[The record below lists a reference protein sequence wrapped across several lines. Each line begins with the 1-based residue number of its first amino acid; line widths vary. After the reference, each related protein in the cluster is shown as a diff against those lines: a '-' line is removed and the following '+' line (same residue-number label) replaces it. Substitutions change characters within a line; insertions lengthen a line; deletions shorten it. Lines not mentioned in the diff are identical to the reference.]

1 MRPEN
6 YQAISQPPSNEYE
19 LNFGPNHPG
28 IEGNYAFRVKLN
40 GDEVLAARADAGYLH
55 RGFEKLMEGRL
66 WIQNIALVPR
76 ICVPDPVPMEVCYSL
91 AIEEIGGLEVPER
104 AQWIRV
110 MQLEMSRLAA
120 HLFAFGGHAATTG
133 MYTPM
138 FWGVADRD
146 LVLDRFEEL
155 TGGRVYSIY
164 NIPGGVRRDM
174 PEGFLDASSSL
185 LDYLESRLPDYDN
198 LFFTNQVFIKRAR
211 DVGAMTQEQALKWG
225 VTGPNLRATGLAF
238 DVRRDDPYLVYDQI
252 EFDIPTE
259 PGGDAL
265 SRNLVRRAGTEA
277 KHPHPAPGDRTPAV
291 DRRPDPLP
299 RFRIRWPGMCRP
311 VRAYTRVES
320 SKGEL
325 AYYVVST
332 GGDKPY
338 RVHVRG
344 PSSHAR
350 GAGAGKPGRGFA
362 PRRHRADHVLA
373 GCLPAGGGSL
383 MSDIPYKDK
392 GSILGPI
399 KNWHSSPAKR

>member
-6 YQAISQPPSNEYE
+6 YQASSQPPSNEFE

-40 GDEVLAARADAGYLH
+40 GDEVLEAKADAGYLH

-91 AIEEIGGLEVPER
+91 AIEEISGLEVPER

-120 HLFAFGGHAATTG
+120 HLFAFGGHAATCG
-133 MYTPM
+133 MYTPS

-146 LVLDRFEEL
+146 YILDRFEEL

-164 NIPGGVRRDM
+164 NIPGGVRREIPD
-174 PEGFLDASSSL
+174 GFLERLSSL

-198 LFFTNQVFIKRAR
+198 LFFTNQVFIRRAR
-211 DVGAMTQEQALKWG
+211 DVGVMNQEQALKWG
-225 VTGPNLRATGLAF
+225 VTGPNLRATGLAY
-238 DVRRDDPYLVYDQI
+238 DVRKDDPYLVYDQI
-252 EFDIPTE
+252 DFDIPTE
-259 PGGDAL
+259 PGGDCL
-265 SRNLVRRAGTEA
+265 SRNLVRRGELIQSIRILRQVIERLPSIKGPIRCPIPNPLAWNVPAGESY
-277 KHPHPAPGDRTPAV
+277 P
-291 DRRPDPLP
+291 
-299 RFRIRWPGMCRP
+299 
-311 VRAYTRVES
+311 RVES

-325 AYYVVST
+325 AYYVVSN

-344 PSSHAR
+344 PSYTHAIAVMER
-350 GAGAGKPGRGFA
+350 LAVGNNIADIAGLM
-362 PRRHRADHVLA
+362 V
-373 GCLPAGGGSL
+373 SL
-383 MSDIPYKDK
+383 HAYPPEIE
-392 GSILGPI
+392 
-399 KNWHSSPAKR
+399 R